1 MKNTIAKALVILYGL
16 AVFLLGIY
24 GAFEGASS
32 NLFGVVLSDIAG
44 ESYFKWI
51 DNIPLLYATAIA
63 VFFPV
68 MLLSFFPGCAGYEV

>member
-1 MKNTIAKALVILYGL
+1 MKNTIAKALAILWGL
-16 AVFLLGIY
+16 CVFLFGIY
-24 GAFEGASS
+24 NSLEAASS

-51 DNIPLLYATAIA
+51 DNIPFLYATAIA
-63 VFFPV
+63 VFIPV